1 MTLVAFYVPTLNATL
16 LRNGHLKKKNQASV
30 REHTHTR
37 LNVMSGCC
45 VHCHGFHLSSTVQ
58 DVAFQLERLV
68 GGMYVYNRQCYNALK
83 QAAVFPIEVQLSIH
97 PPTPPAI
104 EGEGEEGGGEGANGK
119 AVASEPQEDLL
130 IQTD

>member
-1 MTLVAFYVPTLNATL
+1 MFFVL
-16 LRNGHLKKKNQASV
+16 
-30 REHTHTR
+30 
-37 LNVMSGCC
+37 
-45 VHCHGFHLSSTVQ
+45 GFVGYKYLSSTVQ

-68 GGMYVYNRQCYNALK
+68 GGMYVYNRQCYNVLK

-104 EGEGEEGGGEGANGK
+104 EGEGEGGGGDEGGEGGGEGANGK